1 MRIWL
6 GVLLIATIG
15 CGNDDASGGEA
26 GRGGEGGDAGRSD
39 AGRGGG
45 GGGAGRAGSGG
56 AAGGGGRAAGSGG
69 SDSTRLA
76 LPQVYPL
83 VRANT
88 PTGLIRDP
96 RFQMVSAA
104 SSRNV
109 RSLPQALTASINL
122 AVAVQERLY
131 SMGPTAILR
140 IVKDLDDRVAGLDT
154 DVSRHACLTSD
165 PVSVTYALPGGQ
177 TFTVKLQCF
186 QSFGTP
192 GAGAGWLAFGFD
204 KAPFVRGDAGDA
216 GTESDAGVEPAD
228 GGDHFYLIEGQ
239 PGGMGGAYH
248 IDRANGNVEAW
259 IAVAEKT
266 IPMNSQVIMHLLSR
280 KPEKTLELAFAG
292 SAVGFCSAHLK
303 TSADHIFVQGRTNG
317 AAAPGAIIAPGT
329 QVCDAARAGCF
340 AIAALEVDLGPD
352 ANGCSAIAA
361 STFDIAT
368 ELDASSDSGAN
379 VSFANI
385 YTYFDEPPTGIPAF

>member
-1 MRIWL
+1 
-6 GVLLIATIG
+6 
-15 CGNDDASGGEA
+15 
-26 GRGGEGGDAGRSD
+26 
-39 AGRGGG
+39 
-45 GGGAGRAGSGG
+45 
-56 AAGGGGRAAGSGG
+56 
-69 SDSTRLA
+69 

-88 PTGLIRDP
+88 PTVLIRDP

-104 SSRNV
+104 SSSNV

-122 AVAVQERLY
+122 AVAVQVRLY

-140 IVKDLDDRVAGLDT
+140 IVKDLDDRVAG
-154 DVSRHACLTSD
+154 
-165 PVSVTYALPGGQ
+165 
-177 TFTVKLQCF
+177 
-186 QSFGTP
+186 
-192 GAGAGWLAFGFD
+192 
-204 KAPFVRGDAGDA
+204 
-216 GTESDAGVEPAD
+216 
-228 GGDHFYLIEGQ
+228 EGQ

-266 IPMNSQVIMHLLSR
+266 IPMNSQVIMHLLSG

-303 TSADHIFVQGRTNG
+303 TSADHIFVQGKTNG

-329 QVCDAARAGCF
+329 QVFDAARAGCF
-340 AIAALEVDLGPD
+340 AIAGLEVDLGPD
-352 ANGCSAIAA
+352 ANGSSSIAA

-379 VSFANI
+379 VSFADI